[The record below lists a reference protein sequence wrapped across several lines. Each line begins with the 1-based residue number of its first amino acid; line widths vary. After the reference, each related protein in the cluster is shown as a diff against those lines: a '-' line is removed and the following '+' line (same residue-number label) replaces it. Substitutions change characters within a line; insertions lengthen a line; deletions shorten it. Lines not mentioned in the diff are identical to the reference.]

1 MISLCQSTNGAL
13 KTINS
18 SRLTVDVEGYL
29 HFSNVTRKDASQEF
43 LYACSAASYFRNEY
57 KLGNRVF
64 LQVIQSGSSAGLQ
77 NKHEPVKQYVTRKN
91 YVAYRGKSVKMWC
104 VFGGTPL
111 PEIR

>member
-1 MISLCQSTNGAL
+1 MRKSCRNTHLAPHLDIILSLPP
-13 KTINS
+13 
-18 SRLTVDVEGYL
+18 
-29 HFSNVTRKDASQEF
+29 
-43 LYACSAASYFRNEY
+43 
-57 KLGNRVF
+57 
-64 LQVIQSGSSAGLQ
+64 QVIQSGSSAGLQ

>member
-1 MISLCQSTNGAL
+1 MRKSCRNTHLPPHLDIILSLPP
-13 KTINS
+13 
-18 SRLTVDVEGYL
+18 
-29 HFSNVTRKDASQEF
+29 
-43 LYACSAASYFRNEY
+43 
-57 KLGNRVF
+57 
-64 LQVIQSGSSAGLQ
+64 QVIQSGSSAGLQ